1 MDARLPIG
9 GLVVA
14 TGDRLSAAIGTAWLR
29 LLLPKEFQSEI
40 ECNDS
45 LSSSTSTENVL
56 GSCKK
61 SQLFISLI
69 SHTGTI
75 NQNRRLIIPQTFSF
89 DNVQYCLLVK
99 LALSHTFKLVSLT

>member
-1 MDARLPIG
+1 MAKKIKEEKNSMDARLPIG

-14 TGDRLSAAIGTAWLR
+14 TGDRLTAAIGTAWLR
-29 LLLPKEFQSEI
+29 LLLPKEFQSDT

-61 SQLFISLI
+61 NQSIISVWDMREI
-69 SHTGTI
+69 N
-75 NQNRRLIIPQTFSF
+75 NQNRRLIIP
-89 DNVQYCLLVK
+89 
-99 LALSHTFKLVSLT
+99 